1 MRFHETVHGVYFD
14 DLDAFQ
20 MLHNARYLLI
30 IERTIGAFWQHIG
43 WGSILDAVNNPDQY
57 HLVRANTIAY
67 DRAVR
72 GVGQVRCRIWV
83 EKLGV
88 SSLVIGFSVLP
99 LDEDRPF
106 AQGTRTLVRVDP
118 ATQRPTAW
126 TAEFRQRIGPYT
138 RPE

>member
-14 DLDAFQ
+14 D
-20 MLHNARYLLI
+20 
-30 IERTIGAFWQHIG
+30 
-43 WGSILDAVNNPDQY
+43 LDAVNNPDQY

-138 RPE
+138 RSE